1 MLKFKWET
9 EFRETQIGEIPRQW
23 EVKNIK
29 SISYVNKSQNTNVST
44 DKIGFISME
53 NIPNDGYVPSFEVV
67 ELNDIKSGQE
77 VYPNT
82 VLLAKITPSFE
93 HGKMCVVPDI
103 KGYRWFA
110 TTEVFSLN
118 PKNNNDLKFIFYLLK
133 HPALRDILENSM
145 SGTSGRQRVPLP
157 ALKDLDIPHPSPT
170 EQSRIASV
178 LSWFDDLIE
187 NKKTQNEILE
197 KTAMAIFKS
206 WFIDFEPFK
215 NGEFVYNSE
224 WGREIPKE
232 WEIKAIGEIANLRN
246 GISYSGKEKYEELVE
261 GSYIFITLNNTIE
274 GGGFKPVFA
283 WIKSH
288 RLRKHHF
295 LEEGDLIIPNTE
307 QTKDE
312 RLLGSPG
319 IVFFPYDYKN
329 KKGVFSHHITKILP
343 INPIYKLFLYLFL
356 KFTREDS
363 ASFATGTGVLGLDI
377 NNFRVNKMI
386 ITPPSSILQKF
397 HSLVEPL
404 FQKIILNQKQI
415 MVLRKVRDVLLP
427 KLVFGKLRVVQ
438 I

>member
-1 MLKFKWET
+1 MGSDWKTSRLEDCMEAIIDYRGKTPPKTTSGVPLVTAKIIKHGTMLPVT
-9 EFRETQIGEIPRQW
+9 EYIAEEDYVSWMRRGIPQASDVVMTTEAPLGEVAQLDSRKIALAQRVITLRGKKNELDNTFLKYLMLSSNVQDQLIARSTGTTVKGIKQKELREIELTYPDCIHQRAIAHILG
-23 EVKNIK
+23 
-29 SISYVNKSQNTNVST
+29 SLD
-44 DKIGFISME
+44 DKI
-53 NIPNDGYVPSFEVV
+53 D
-67 ELNDIKSGQE
+67 LNRQ
-77 VYPNT
+77 
-82 VLLAKITPSFE
+82 
-93 HGKMCVVPDI
+93 M
-103 KGYRWFA
+103 
-110 TTEVFSLN
+110 
-118 PKNNNDLKFIFYLLK
+118 
-133 HPALRDILENSM
+133 NS
-145 SGTSGRQRVPLP
+145 T
-157 ALKDLDIPHPSPT
+157 
-170 EQSRIASV
+170 
-178 LSWFDDLIE
+178 
-187 NKKTQNEILE
+187 LE
-197 KTAMAIFKS
+197 KMAQAIFKS

-343 INPIYKLFLYLFL
+343 INPIYKLFLYLFPG
-356 KFTREDS
+356 KFS
-363 ASFATGTGVLGLDI
+363 Q
-377 NNFRVNKMI
+377 
-386 ITPPSSILQKF
+386 ILF
-397 HSLVEPL
+397 
-404 FQKIILNQKQI
+404 
-415 MVLRKVRDVLLP
+415 
-427 KLVFGKLRVVQ
+427 
-438 I
+438 